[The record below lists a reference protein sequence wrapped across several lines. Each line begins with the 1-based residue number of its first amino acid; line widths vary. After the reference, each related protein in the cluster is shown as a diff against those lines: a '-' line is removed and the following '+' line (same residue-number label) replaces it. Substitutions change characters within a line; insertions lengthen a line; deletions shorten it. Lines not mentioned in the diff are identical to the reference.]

1 MSAIVL
7 LVTFWIWQWME
18 SNPTQVEIIRDDIS
32 SKVIN
37 LREKGKARIDDLQRK
52 AVLARDR
59 FKNSKS

>member
-1 MSAIVL
+1 
-7 LVTFWIWQWME
+7 ME

-59 FKNSKS
+59 FKNSKL